1 MSASLLVQA
10 LVQRLRDAGYD
21 SIPTPFRVA
30 SVEFDF
36 TAALR
41 GREGRALDLVL
52 VGCRFPPR
60 LDPGFPLRTDPA

>member
-41 GREGRALDLVL
+41 GREGRALDSVS
-52 VGCRFPPR
+52 RS
-60 LDPGFPLRTDPA
+60 